1 MNIQRYKRLRPKQF
15 HLLKII
21 GVVNV
26 IVLIFSIIANK
37 YFNMKKTIDVYKR
50 QV

>member
-26 IVLIFSIIANK
+26 IVYSGSVV
-37 YFNMKKTIDVYKR
+37 KTKI
-50 QV
+50 